1 MNTPIFDFVKGYSLS
16 DAARFHMPGHKGRSF
31 LGCEKMDITE
41 ICGADV
47 LYHPDGIIAE
57 SENNASLLFDSHH
70 TFYSAEGST
79 PAIKVMLALAA
90 MDCNNEQPLILAA
103 RNSHKAFVHACALL
117 DISAEWIIPED
128 RSHLCACDITSEELE
143 SSIDRCSKKPCAVYV
158 TSPDYMGNILDIS
171 SLSKV
176 CHAHG
181 IPLLV
186 DNAHGSYLAFTEPSM
201 HPLALGADLCC
212 DSAHKTLPV
221 LTGGAYLHISKKA
234 PDKFK
239 DESTVRNTFS
249 LFTSTSP
256 SYLILSSLDLCN
268 RYIADGY
275 REKLKSHIDKLSGI
289 KSMLSAHGYDILPS
303 EPLKI
308 VISCTGYGYRG
319 YEISDILRD
328 NHIEC
333 EFSDNEYVVFM
344 STPENSQED
353 LDGLCKALSTIQR
366 KAPIEI
372 KNPLALTVQPAVAIS
387 IRKAILSLRE
397 TVPVEQAVGRICATP
412 TVSCPPA
419 VPIVVSGEVI
429 TNEHVKLFM
438 HYGIDKV
445 EVCTVK

>member
-1 MNTPIFDFVKGYSLS
+1 MNTPIYDFVKGYSLS
-16 DAARFHMPGHKGRSF
+16 GTARFHMPGHKGRSF
-31 LGCEKMDITE
+31 LGCEDLDITE

-47 LYHPDGIIAE
+47 LYHPNGIIAE
-57 SENNASLLFDSHH
+57 SEKNASSLFGSYH

-79 PAIKVMLALAA
+79 LAIKVMLALAT
-90 MDCNNEQPLILAA
+90 MGCNNEQPLILAA

-117 DISAEWIIPED
+117 DISAEWIILEE
-128 RSHLCACDITSEELE
+128 RNHLCACNITAEGLE
-143 SSIDRCSKKPCAVYV
+143 NSIRACSKKPCAVYV
-158 TSPDYMGNILDIS
+158 TSPDYMGNILDIA

-176 CHAHG
+176 CHDHG

-186 DNAHGSYLAFTEPSM
+186 DNAHGSYLAFTEPPM

-239 DESTVRNTFS
+239 NESTVRNTFS
-249 LFTSTSP
+249 LFASTSP

-275 REKLKSHIDKLSGI
+275 KEKLRSHIDKLSDI
-289 KSMLSAHGYDILPS
+289 KSRLSAHGYDILPS
-303 EPLKI
+303 EPLKT
-308 VISCTGYGYRG
+308 VISCASYGYRG
-319 YEISDILRD
+319 CEISDILRD

-333 EFSDNEYVVFM
+333 EFSDNEYIVFM
-344 STPENSQED
+344 STPENSQSD
-353 LDGLCKALSTIQR
+353 LERLCEALTAVQR

-372 KNPLALTVQPAVAIS
+372 SKSFLLTARPTAAIS

-397 TVPVEQAVGRICATP
+397 TVSVKQAIGRICATP

-419 VPIVVSGEVI
+419 IPIVISGEVI
-429 TNEHVKLFM
+429 TKEHVELFM
-438 HYGIDKV
+438 YYGIDKV
-445 EVCTVK
+445 EVCII